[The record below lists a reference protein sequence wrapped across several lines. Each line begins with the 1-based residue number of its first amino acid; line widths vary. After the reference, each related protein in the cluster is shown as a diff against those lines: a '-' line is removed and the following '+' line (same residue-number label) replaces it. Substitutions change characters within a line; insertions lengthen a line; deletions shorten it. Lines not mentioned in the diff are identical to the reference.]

1 MTAEHTDGQA
11 AKAMDRTDDA
21 ATKNVGFHQAPHV
34 SKCRVPGW
42 VLRLIGD
49 RVN

>member
-1 MTAEHTDGQA
+1 MTAEHADDQT

-21 ATKNVGFHQAPHV
+21 TTKNVRFHQAPHV
-34 SKCRVPGW
+34 SKHRVPSW

-49 RVN
+49 GIS